1 MSNDTANRTGRTN
14 GASPMGSTV
23 AIVITVVAV
32 ILGIFILRKVND
44 EGGST
49 SANTNTTNAAVT
61 TLDPTATTEPP
72 VIENTTTTI
81 GLIVEGTQLQVAN
94 ASNQDGVAG
103 QMSAVLATKG
113 FTMAEAVSASE
124 KLEFSK
130 VLYNASDPAAKAVAE
145 SLAAFFGGIEVA
157 AQGLPVP
164 VASGNWAEGS
174 GVVLML
180 GNDFAGKTLDQI
192 AGIPTT
198 GTTAPAV
205 TTTTTV

>member
-23 AIVITVVAV
+23 AIAITVVALV
-32 ILGIFILRKVND
+32 LGFFILRKVND
-44 EGGST
+44 GGGTSST
-49 SANTNTTNAAVT
+49 NTSSNNTNSVAT
-61 TLDPTATTEPP
+61 TLDPTATTLPP
-72 VIENTTTTI
+72 IITTTTL

-94 ASNQDGVAG
+94 ASNQDRVAG
-103 QMSAVLATKG
+103 QMSAALATKG

-130 VLYNASDPAAKAVAE
+130 VLYNDTDPAAKAIAE
-145 SLAAFFGGIEVA
+145 SLAAFFGGIEVM

-164 VASGNWAEGS
+164 VASGNWAAGS
-174 GVVLML
+174 NVVLML

-198 GTTAPAV
+198 GTTTPP
-205 TTTTTV
+205 TTTI